1 MFNGFRAFAWRMGRK
16 LYFWGRGE
24 QHNSPEANG
33 EYWLL
38 AEVVRLSSQHAHFMD
53 IGANKGDWTIEA
65 LKLSEETGKSVN
77 LHAFEPCTG
86 TRQML
91 EARLPEGAGA
101 RVNALAMSSTPGETE
116 FYSSGAGLGTNS
128 LNQVSGTEVE
138 RVQVSTI
145 DAYLES
151 NGINRV
157 ELVKVDTEGF
167 DLEVLRGA
175 ERALSEGK
183 IALIQF
189 EYNWRWLLNRAS
201 LLQVFQLIAGTPYR
215 FGRLVN
221 GGIKIYEQWHF
232 ELDRYFEGNYVL
244 IHVDFVLNESCSR
257 VEFDQHNVGI

>member
-38 AEVVRLSSQHAHFMD
+38 AEVVRLSPPHATFMD
-53 IGANKGDWTIEA
+53 IGANKGDWSLEA
-65 LKLSEETGKSVN
+65 LKRSMVAGRPIS
-77 LHAFEPCTG
+77 LHAFEPCMG
-86 TRQML
+86 TRQIL
-91 EARLPEGAGA
+91 EARLPDGASA
-101 RVNALAMSSTPGETE
+101 RINALAMSSKSGETE
-116 FYSSGAGLGTNS
+116 FYSSGAGSGTNS
-128 LNQVSGTEVE
+128 LHQVSGTEIE

-145 DAYLES
+145 DEYLKS
-151 NGINRV
+151 NNIDRV

-175 ERALSEGK
+175 ESALAGGK
-183 IALIQF
+183 IGVVQF

-215 FGRLVN
+215 FGRLMD
-221 GGIKIYEQWHF
+221 GEIKTYDQWHF

-244 IHVDFVLNESCSR
+244 IHVDSTLNQACR
-257 VEFDQHNVGI
+257 PVEFNQHNVGI